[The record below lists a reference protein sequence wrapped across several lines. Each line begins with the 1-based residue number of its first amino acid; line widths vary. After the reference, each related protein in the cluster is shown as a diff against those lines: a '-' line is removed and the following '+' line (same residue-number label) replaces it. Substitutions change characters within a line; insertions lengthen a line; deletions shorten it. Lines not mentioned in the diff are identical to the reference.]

1 MNLPW
6 QIARSSSTLFLRTGQ
21 LNQSEVDA
29 YMGILNSK
37 DDRSIKQVTTLL
49 MKIERR
55 NLVDQLD
62 FDKDKSGTVRF
73 PEFILGFRHLLNHPT
88 RLERKFLIDKKT
100 LIDNI
105 HRYKDHVEHA
115 DQR

>member
-1 MNLPW
+1 MNQAL
-6 QIARSSSTLFLRTGQ
+6 
-21 LNQSEVDA
+21 
-29 YMGILNSK
+29 
-37 DDRSIKQVTTLL
+37 KQVTTLL

-88 RLERKFLIDKKT
+88 RLEKKFLIDKKT

-105 HRYKDHVEHA
+105 HRFKDHINHT
-115 DQR
+115 DQRKKHKRVLRVFKSFRKIVKRKSS